1 MLRYIKTKLLL
12 LLLFIIAP
20 NIALSE
26 PAPYFK
32 GVLGINKINKL
43 ANYDNNYQKSN
54 FSPDIGVGGG
64 VGYVLDN
71 GFRIELLATYT
82 SLTFANNSKFDS
94 FYELNVNTKNVIIN
108 SATFNIYKELLE
120 LSDKV
125 NLFSGVG
132 VGVSQITEFITWESL
147 SPNRVAGINK
157 ITFAKGVTNRK
168 IVYNFSHAAIVGID
182 FKVSDKINIEM
193 TYQFKNNGLTPA
205 KKMGKVNVDQKL
217 YFVHNIY
224 TGFRYNL

>member
-12 LLLFIIAP
+12 FLIMLTP
-20 NIALSE
+20 NIGLAE
-26 PAPYFK
+26 HVPYFK
-32 GVLGINKINKL
+32 GILGINKINKL

-54 FSPDIGVGGG
+54 FSPDIGIGGG
-64 VGYVLDN
+64 VGYILDN
-71 GFRIELLATYT
+71 GFRGEVLVTYT
-82 SLTFANNSKFDS
+82 SLTFANNCKFDA
-94 FYELNVNTKNVIIN
+94 FYELSVNTKKVIIN
-108 SATFNIYKELLE
+108 SATFNIYKDLFEIT
-120 LSDKV
+120 DKV
-125 NLFSGVG
+125 NLFAGVG

-147 SPNRVAGINK
+147 SPNRNAGNNK

-205 KKMGKVNVDQKL
+205 RKMSRVNVDQKL